1 MSAPSVGLQL
11 YTVRAAP
18 LGLEEL
24 LDAVA
29 AAGYDGVESVGT
41 QGVEPER
48 LRDALERSGL
58 SLASA
63 HVPLTSL
70 RDDLEGVVAAHRTLD
85 TPLLVVPYLDAA
97 ERPTTGDAWR
107 NLGADLGTIGARL
120 RDAGLGLAYHHHD
133 FELEGAAGDEPLRH
147 LLAGATAGD
156 LGLELDTGWLLQA
169 QRSPIDWLADYGAR
183 VVRLHVKD
191 VRRGASPPWVDVG
204 DGELALAV
212 TLEAARAQ
220 GVPWLVV
227 EHDAPTDPLE
237 TMRRSARAL
246 RAALDR
252 TP

>member
-63 HVPLTSL
+63 HVPLASL
-70 RDDLEGVVAAHRTLD
+70 RGDLDGVIAAHRVLG

-97 ERPTTGDAWR
+97 ERPDSADAWR
-107 NLGADLGTIGARL
+107 VLGADLGALGARL

-133 FELEGAAGDEPLRH
+133 FELAGAAGDEPLRH
-147 LLAGATAGD
+147 LLGGASADD

-169 QRSPIDWLADYGAR
+169 NREPVEWLADFGAR
-183 VVRLHVKD
+183 AVRLHVKD
-191 VRRGASPPWVDVG
+191 LRRGTSPPWVDVG
-204 DGELALAV
+204 DGELALGATV
-212 TLEAARAQ
+212 DAARAQ